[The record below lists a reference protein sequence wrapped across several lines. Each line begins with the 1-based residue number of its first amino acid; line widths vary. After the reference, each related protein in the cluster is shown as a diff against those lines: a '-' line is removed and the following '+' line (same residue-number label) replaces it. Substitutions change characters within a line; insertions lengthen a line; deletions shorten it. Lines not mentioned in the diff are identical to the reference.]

1 MNDLVTSIIRTIVP
15 SVVGAVLAFLAAR
28 GIELDAQAA
37 ANLTG
42 FLTALLGSLYYV
54 VVRLIERKHPKA
66 GVLLGKAKQPE
77 Y

>member
-1 MNDLVTSIIRTIVP
+1 MNDIVTSIIRTVVP
-15 SVVGAVLAFLAAR
+15 SIVGAVLAILAAH
-28 GIELDAQAA
+28 GINLDAQAA

-42 FLTALLGSLYYV
+42 FLTALFGAIYYV
-54 VVRLIERKHPKA
+54 VVRLIERQNPKA

>member
-1 MNDLVTSIIRTIVP
+1 MNDIVTSIIRTVVP
-15 SVVGAVLAFLAAR
+15 SIVGAVLAVLAAH
-28 GIELDAQAA
+28 GINLDAQAA

-42 FLTALLGSLYYV
+42 FLTALFGGIYYV
-54 VVRLIERKHPKA
+54 VVRLIERTNPKV

>member
-1 MNDLVTSIIRTIVP
+1 MNDLAISVIRTVVP
-15 SVVGAVLAFLAAR
+15 SIVGAVLAFLTAR
-28 GIELDAQAA
+28 GIELDAEAA

-42 FLTALLGSLYYV
+42 FLTALLGGLYYV

-66 GVLLGKAKQPE
+66 GVLLGKAKTPE